1 MTPEDYARDM
11 ADEYQR
17 RQYREI
23 PPGSVFDRPPDVPH
37 VSGGILTRDEH
48 AAVEWGAASGR
59 RMVLAALERYH
70 DGGTIET
77 GHGESVPLD
86 PAPVAEQC
94 ENASQSAQDRFYGAS
109 EAFAIVTTSLGFA
122 ALLPLLAASAA
133 IGWIVARLGH
143 LEATR

>member
-1 MTPEDYARDM
+1 MSWDAMATPDDIRRDL
-11 ADEYQR
+11 AD
-17 RQYREI
+17 QYSATPRA
-23 PPGSVFDRPPDVPH
+23 FRAQT
-37 VSGGILTRDEH
+37 GGILTRDEH
-48 AAVEWGAASGR
+48 AAVEWGVASGR
-59 RMVLAALERYH
+59 RMVLAALERYD
-70 DGGTIET
+70 DGPAPDP

-94 ENASQSAQDRFYGAS
+94 ENASQSAQARFYGAS